1 MVDAYLSPQ
10 LITFI
15 NFFYYFTKK
24 IDKDISFCISMLD
37 DFDLQIR
44 LRKGNYNICKC
55 YLQDFVNRTTSIE
68 LISKEVQKVVTTLLD
83 EERVGTY
90 GKIET

>member
-1 MVDAYLSPQ
+1 MTEAYLSPQ
-10 LITFI
+10 LIAFI
-15 NFFYYFTKK
+15 NYFYYFTKK
-24 IDKDISFCISMLD
+24 MDKDISFCISMLD

-55 YLQDFVNRTTSIE
+55 YLQDFVNCTTSIE

-83 EERVGTY
+83 EERVGTH
-90 GKIET
+90 GKVET